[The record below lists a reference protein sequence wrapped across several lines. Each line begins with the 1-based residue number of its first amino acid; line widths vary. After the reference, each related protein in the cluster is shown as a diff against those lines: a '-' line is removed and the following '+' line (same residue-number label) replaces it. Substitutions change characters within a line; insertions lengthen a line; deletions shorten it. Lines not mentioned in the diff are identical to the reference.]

1 MLLILSHLQ
10 NRFCPFSMFF
20 LDDQCWIWH
29 QNENVLSEYDYA
41 TNKKITDLDCSL
53 SLAKRLEQELDGEDF
68 RLVKTFFD
76 LFMTG
81 RNYTGKTTISW
92 KNNEIIFK

>member
-1 MLLILSHLQ
+1 MQQI
-10 NRFCPFSMFF
+10 
-20 LDDQCWIWH
+20 
-29 QNENVLSEYDYA
+29 
-41 TNKKITDLDCSL
+41 KKITDLDCSL
-53 SLAKRLEQELDGEDF
+53 SLAKRLETELDGEDF

-92 KNNEIIFK
+92 ENNEIIFK